1 MGRLKDR
8 QIKEILMRNN
18 LKFKDLDLKHQEC
31 ERKLREI
38 VGGNIRTDKE
48 WIEEHNLKKQKLI
61 LKDTMQQYI
70 WEYRKQAVN

>member
-8 QIKEILMRNN
+8 QIKDILMRDNA
-18 LKFKDLDLKHQEC
+18 KFKNLNRKHQEC

-38 VGGNIRTDKE
+38 LAGNIRTDKE

-61 LKDTMQQYI
+61 LKDTMQQFI
-70 WEYRKQAVN
+70 SEYRKQAFD